1 MTTTSLERTRAA
13 LQAIAD
19 AGAEGARI
27 FTQVY
32 ADTALQA
39 AAAADAR
46 AATGIRL
53 GPLDGRIVSVKDLF
67 DVVGETTTA
76 GSKVRQTAA
85 PAERDAVIVQRLRAA
100 GAVIIGKTNMTE
112 FAFSGIGINPHYG
125 TPGNA
130 RDAARIPGGSSSGA
144 GVAVARGMC
153 EIAIGS
159 DTGGSIRIPAAL
171 NGVTGFKP
179 TQARVPREG
188 AFPLSFSLDTV
199 GPLSRSVLDCAQ
211 TDAVLAQQP
220 WAPLVPRTVAGLRV
234 AVPRGLLFT
243 QTEDQVLA
251 AFEQTL
257 AGLRAAQVRT
267 TDVNLDAWLGA
278 PFQLQEQG
286 TLIAAEA
293 AHIHRE
299 LLAAGQAD
307 QLDAL
312 VLSRIRRG
320 ETITAAHY
328 VGVQQAR
335 AQLQTQL
342 DAALADFDLLVLPTV
357 PVVAPTIE
365 SLDDADTFHRTNML
379 VLRNPSV
386 FNFYDL
392 PAVSLPLPR
401 AAGEL
406 PVGLM
411 LVGKRHGD
419 RELLSVAAAVQ
430 AHLAR

>member
-1 MTTTSLERTRAA
+1 
-13 LQAIAD
+13 
-19 AGAEGARI
+19 
-27 FTQVY
+27 
-32 ADTALQA
+32 
-39 AAAADAR
+39 
-46 AATGIRL
+46 
-53 GPLDGRIVSVKDLF
+53 
-67 DVVGETTTA
+67 
-76 GSKVRQTAA
+76 
-85 PAERDAVIVQRLRAA
+85 VIVQRLRAA

-243 QTEDQVLA
+243 QAEDQVLA

-342 DAALADFDLLVLPTV
+342 DAALADFDLLALPTV

-419 RELLSVAAAVQ
+419 RELLSVADAVQ